1 MRGVGQWAFFLPLL
15 LTFHPSS
22 FPQALALIT
31 FRAGPVVKG
40 CEYGPFHMQLYY
52 GTGLPREQACG
63 VPSFLTGSP
72 TLQCFMQATCC
83 APGSHCS
90 VEPFT
95 PSRRTPSKSSF
106 FLRCLH
112 TISFLQIQWTHGK
125 NTGVF
130 VMLLMEINT
139 FQGNCL
145 SGPVGLR
152 LWLLVIN

>member
-1 MRGVGQWAFFLPLL
+1 MWGPLFSDWEPYPAVLHAGHLLCSWIPLL
-15 LTFHPSS
+15 RG
-22 FPQALALIT
+22 AL
-31 FRAGPVVKG
+31 
-40 CEYGPFHMQLYY
+40 H
-52 GTGLPREQACG
+52 
-63 VPSFLTGSP
+63 
-72 TLQCFMQATCC
+72 
-83 APGSHCS
+83 
-90 VEPFT
+90 